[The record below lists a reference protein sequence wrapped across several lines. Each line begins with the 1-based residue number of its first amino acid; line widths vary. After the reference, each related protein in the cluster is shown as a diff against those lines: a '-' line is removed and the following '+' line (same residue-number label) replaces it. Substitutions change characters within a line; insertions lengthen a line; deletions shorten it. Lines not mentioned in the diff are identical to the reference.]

1 VRKPRKGED
10 AATESMTA
18 CVGFATVGGQVRACT
33 VRADGVEVAGWANG
47 RGRSESFIFPFLIII
62 IHIHNHLNYATKPLR
77 NMNFGLI
84 CLVLKIGVNLQRCVK
99 SMSIIARAKMFF
111 HMRVGI
117 VEASKYNRVCWS
129 L

>member
-1 VRKPRKGED
+1 MAVE
-10 AATESMTA
+10 
-18 CVGFATVGGQVRACT
+18 GQ
-33 VRADGVEVAGWANG
+33 
-47 RGRSESFIFPFLIII
+47 SLLFFPFLIII
-62 IHIHNHLNYATKPLR
+62 IHIHNHLNYATNPLR

>member
-1 VRKPRKGED
+1 
-10 AATESMTA
+10 
-18 CVGFATVGGQVRACT
+18 
-33 VRADGVEVAGWANG
+33 
-47 RGRSESFIFPFLIII
+47 
-62 IHIHNHLNYATKPLR
+62 
-77 NMNFGLI
+77 MNFGLI

-99 SMSIIARAKMFF
+99 SMFIIARAKMSF